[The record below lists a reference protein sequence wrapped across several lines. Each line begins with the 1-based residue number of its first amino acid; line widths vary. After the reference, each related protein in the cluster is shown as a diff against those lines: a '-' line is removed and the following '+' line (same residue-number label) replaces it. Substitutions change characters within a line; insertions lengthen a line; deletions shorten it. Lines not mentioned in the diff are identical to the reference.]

1 MMETSTTLC
10 ESLLSRGCLSR
21 RLSKSLKLMS
31 FLLLFLA
38 VGCQFQDDRTL
49 IGDYHLTY
57 MNACEVRIY
66 RKAALDPQMLDGSI
80 QSYAV
85 RLPFI
90 TGYADTR
97 CIDADSERKAP
108 GYFLIDTRTHIIQ
121 QTMTEEEWRNEL
133 KKIGWD
139 HPDLNTVRRTRG

>member
-1 MMETSTTLC
+1 MIKTS
-10 ESLLSRGCLSR
+10 SLGCLTR
-21 RLSKSLKLMS
+21 RFSKSLKLIP
-31 FLLLFLA
+31 FLLLFPA

-85 RLPFI
+85 RPPFI
-90 TGYADTR
+90 TGYADADTR

-108 GYFLIDTRTHIIQ
+108 GYFLIDTRSQEIR
-121 QTMTEEEWRNEL
+121 QTMSEEEWRTEL
-133 KKIGWD
+133 KNVGWE
-139 HPDLNTVRRTRG
+139 HPVLNTVRKTRD